1 MLLLKGPASIESFS
15 FQFNANF
22 NIVCLF
28 VFVFLML
35 RFRWCHYLESRDL
48 NFTRPL
54 GKVGDNTRCAV
65 DDPNGVLI
73 NIATPGWNEY
83 EEEFNC
89 GTMAKPTPKA
99 EGRVQRACML
109 IVIIALVSALLPL
122 L

>member
-1 MLLLKGPASIESFS
+1 
-15 FQFNANF
+15 
-22 NIVCLF
+22 
-28 VFVFLML
+28 ML

-48 NFTRPL
+48 TFTRPL

-73 NIATPGWNEY
+73 NIATLGWNEY
-83 EEEFNC
+83 EEEVNC
-89 GTMAKPTPKA
+89 VKPPTTVKPNPTA

-109 IVIIALVSALLPL
+109 IVMIAFVSALSPL